1 MRKKLRPL
9 MQPRADLSFAKPF
22 VMRKRIIVVDDDA
35 SVREI
40 FGIIL
45 ERAGYDLQLIS
56 DANDI
61 LKKNF
66 RLPDL
71 FILDKLLSGLDGLD
85 ICRFLK
91 SQKEIKDIPVVMVSA
106 SPDIGILSQKAGAD
120 DYLEKPFEIKHL
132 LKVIERNTMADRK
145 KAFVE

>member
-1 MRKKLRPL
+1 
-9 MQPRADLSFAKPF
+9 
-22 VMRKRIIVVDDDA
+22 MRKRIIVVDDDA

-56 DANDI
+56 DANEI

>member
-1 MRKKLRPL
+1 MKK
-9 MQPRADLSFAKPF
+9 K
-22 VMRKRIIVVDDDA
+22 IIVIDDDA

-45 ERAGYDLQLIS
+45 ERAGYDLQLIG
-56 DANDI
+56 DANEI

-71 FILDKLLSGLDGLD
+71 FLLDKLLSGHDGLD

-91 SQKEIKDIPVVMVSA
+91 TQKETKNIPVVMVSA
-106 SPDIGILSQKAGAD
+106 SPDIGTLSQKAGAE
-120 DYLEKPFEIKHL
+120 DYLEKPFEISL
-132 LKVIERNTMADRK
+132 LLNVIERNVNNIVRKRVFADGD
-145 KAFVE
+145 

>member
-1 MRKKLRPL
+1 MMRKK
-9 MQPRADLSFAKPF
+9 
-22 VMRKRIIVVDDDA
+22 IIVVDDDD

-45 ERAGYDLQLIS
+45 ERAGYDLQLIG

-71 FILDKLLSGLDGLD
+71 FILDKLLSGHDGLD

-91 SQKEIKDIPVVMVSA
+91 NQKDTRDIPVVMVSA
-106 SPDIGILSQKAGAD
+106 SPDISTFSQKAGAD
-120 DYLEKPFEIKHL
+120 DYLEKPFEISHL
-132 LKVIERNTMADRK
+132 LKVVERNANTAREKVFAEGD
-145 KAFVE
+145 